1 MKNVSNEVV
10 MLSRTA
16 EAIMFAVADVERV
29 INTFSYGF
37 YGSDAQDLLEVLNY
51 KISERSKYN
60 DSIDEMRIYTAVRD
74 LFKANLDQ
82 RKRVNESREDKNRI
96 AELEKQLEDKTRHL
110 NHAQDQLDLVDH
122 DLGQLI
128 HRATDGPF

>member
-16 EAIMFAVADVERV
+16 ESIMFAVADVERV
-29 INTFSYGF
+29 INTFSFGF

-82 RKRVNESREDKNRI
+82 RKRVNESREDKNKI

-110 NHAQDQLDLVDH
+110 NHAQDQLDSVD
-122 DLGQLI
+122 LAQLI

>member
-1 MKNVSNEVV
+1 MKNVSNEVIT
-10 MLSRTA
+10 LSRTA
-16 EAIMFAVADVERV
+16 ESIMFAVADVERV
-29 INTFSYGF
+29 INTFSFGF
-37 YGSDAQDLLEVLNY
+37 YGSDAEDLLEVLNY

-82 RKRVNESREDKNRI
+82 RKRVNESREAKHKI

-110 NHAQDQLDLVDH
+110 NHAQDQLDLVD
-122 DLGQLI
+122 L
-128 HRATDGPF
+128 A

>member
-16 EAIMFAVADVERV
+16 ESIMFAVADVERV

-82 RKRVNESREDKNRI
+82 RKRVNESREDKNKI
-96 AELEKQLEDKTRHL
+96 ADLEKQLEDKTRHL
-110 NHAQDQLDLVDH
+110 NLAQDQLDLVDH
-122 DLGQLI
+122 DLG
-128 HRATDGPF
+128 

>member
-16 EAIMFAVADVERV
+16 ESIMFAVADVERV
-29 INTFSYGF
+29 INTFSFGF

-82 RKRVNESREDKNRI
+82 RKRVNESREDKNKI

-110 NHAQDQLDLVDH
+110 NHAQDQLDSVD
-122 DLGQLI
+122 L
-128 HRATDGPF
+128 A

>member
-122 DLGQLI
+122 DLG
-128 HRATDGPF
+128 